1 MTAGL
6 VHSILR
12 SPARPPLLSIS
23 CINAFRLADN
33 KVVDS
38 TQIKLTIG
46 QRANVLN
53 ALRHLIGIHAGCLKA
68 CSRPVTQCSTPYG
81 I

>member
-46 QRANVLN
+46 QGAAVLN
-53 ALRHLIGIHAGCLKA
+53 ALRHLI
-68 CSRPVTQCSTPYG
+68 
-81 I
+81 